1 MKKIFILIFLT
12 SFLLTFSQISKYNF
26 DFENDTINSWVFKN
40 EKQNFILDKISK
52 IKGNQSLLMIDTE
65 TSQMQGVENQIHGS
79 FDGDSIS
86 LKLQIKIENVNSAY
100 FYMVIGT
107 KEIQKYFQMSPEI
120 KGDNDWKEYE
130 MKLPYSSDCDK
141 ITIALN
147 FKGGKIWIDDVSL
160 KVNNINIEKLQPKEI
175 IKLERNKSGFK
186 IQNQLSKK
194 ETDNLFLLGKV
205 WGFLKYYHP
214 EIAKNGQNWD
224 NELFEN
230 FNLIYSE
237 DFEIA
242 LLNWIQKLEQKEN
255 TKYEIG
261 KSKQKGDLN
270 WINQRFKNSELQETL
285 LRIAY
290 SKRENKQYSVEKLK
304 YRGLNFINE
313 YSYSTMKFDDDG
325 IKLLALFR
333 YWNIVEYWYPYK
345 YLISKKWD
353 SVLLKY
359 IPKIL
364 KTNTKIEY
372 AKCLNELIVEIEDSH
387 AILKEDDVLTEYFG
401 SFSLPVNTKFINKK
415 LVIVDV
421 LENSELQN
429 GDIII
434 SIENNKIKTLI
445 ELLKKYSITSNEKTT
460 LRNLASKIIRTN
472 KKLVD
477 VEILRKRKKATLKVS
492 TIDVFQK
499 ISTPPKSSHEI
510 SDKIGYINA
519 ETADRKEI
527 DSLFKKW
534 NSKKSII
541 IDLRQ
546 YPKENLAF
554 VVSPF
559 LHKKEFIGFQFS
571 EAKLDFPGYF
581 TEMEEYKF
589 NTFEKLSYSGNIY
602 VLVDE
607 NTQSKGEFNAMVL
620 QAYHKTLIIGS
631 QTAGTD
637 GSASQIILP
646 GNYITFMTSEGVY
659 YPDWRETQK
668 TGIVPQIKIEMNNK
682 DIINGEDTVLKKT
695 IELAE

>member
-12 SFLLTFSQISKYNF
+12 SYFLTFSQTSKYNL
-26 DFENDTINSWVFKN
+26 DFENDTINPWIFKN
-40 EKQNFILDKISK
+40 EKQNFILDKILK

-65 TSQMQGVENQIHGS
+65 TSQMQGVENRIHGS
-79 FDGDSIS
+79 FNGDSIS
-86 LKLQIKIENVNSAY
+86 FKLHIKTDDVNTAY

-107 KEIQKYFQMSPEI
+107 NETQKYFQMSQEI
-120 KGDNDWKEYE
+120 KGNTDWKEYE
-130 MKLPYSSDCDK
+130 IKLPYSSDCDK

-160 KVNNINIEKLQPKEI
+160 KINNINIEKLQPKEI

-194 ETDNLFLLGKV
+194 EIDNLFLLGKV

-214 EIAKNGQNWD
+214 EIVKNSQNWD

-242 LLNWIQKLEQKEN
+242 LINWIQKLGQIEN
-255 TKYEIG
+255 MKYEIG
-261 KSKQKGDLN
+261 KAKQKGDLN
-270 WINQRFKNSELQETL
+270 WINQRFKNSELQKTL

-290 SKRENKQYSVEKLK
+290 SKRENKQHSVEKLK

-313 YSYSTMKFDDDG
+313 YSYSTMTFDDDG

-434 SIENNKIKTLI
+434 SIENNKIETLI
-445 ELLKKYSITSNEKTT
+445 ESLKKYSIASNEKTT

-472 KKLVD
+472 KKFVD
-477 VEILRKRKKATLKVS
+477 VEILRKGKKATLKVN

-499 ISTPPKSSHEI
+499 ISTPKFSHEI
-510 SDKIGYINA
+510 NDKIGYINA

-534 NSKKSII
+534 NSKNSII
-541 IDLRQ
+541 IDLRK

-589 NTFEKLSYSGNIY
+589 NTFENLNYSGNIY

-620 QAYHKTLIIGS
+620 QAYHKTKIIGS

-637 GSASQIILP
+637 GSASQVILP
-646 GNYITFMTSEGVY
+646 GNFTTYITSEGVY

-668 TGIVPQIKIEMNNK
+668 TGIVPQVNIEMKIK
-682 DIINGEDTVLKKT
+682 DIINGEDRVLKKT
-695 IELAE
+695 IKLID